1 MKKKII
7 GGFLL
12 VSVFLLGA
20 CQNSDNDTTDISMEQ
35 SVSKAESSS
44 SISSTQ
50 NSTTTASSI
59 KDTESNAQ
67 NKLTDEELAVAIY
80 ITPDNE
86 TRSIDTVID
95 DYTNAYEKDT
105 GYGTKLQLSKNLLPD
120 IIVSF
125 SSMGTTKRFHFEGDK
140 ITVTGRSNSGDESSQ
155 NFSIKEVDAKFGEY
169 KDDIAKLVAKAENY
183 SPLDEQS
190 GSSESNSD
198 TNVDTKNLTS
208 EQLKEWVSAV
218 LDKQF
223 SMGRSSFPYDL
234 IVENNDG
241 YAYIRVKHSE
251 LQVDTITMFR
261 INDEGQLEE
270 ELLGYPPRQIVIS
283 SKFMDTSEVTVPSYQ
298 TESSSD
304 NVTTDE

>member
-1 MKKKII
+1 
-7 GGFLL
+7 
-12 VSVFLLGA
+12 
-20 CQNSDNDTTDISMEQ
+20 MEQ
-35 SVSKAESSS
+35 SVSKVESFS
-44 SISSTQ
+44 SISLTQ
-50 NSTTTASSI
+50 NSTTSASSI
-59 KDTESNAQ
+59 KKTESNIQ
-67 NKLTDEELAVAIY
+67 NKLTNEELAIAIY

-86 TRSIDTVID
+86 TRSIYAVID

-125 SSMGTTKRFHFEGDK
+125 SSMGITKRFHFEGDK

-169 KDDIAKLVAKAENY
+169 KDDIASLVAKAENY

-190 GSSESNSD
+190 GSYESNSD

-208 EQLKEWVSAV
+208 EQFKEWVSAV

-234 IVENNDG
+234 IVVNNDG

-270 ELLGYPPRQIVIS
+270 LLGYPLKQIVMS
-283 SKFMDTSEVTVPSYQ
+283 SKFMDTSEVTVPSYK
-298 TESSSD
+298 TKSSSD

>member
-1 MKKKII
+1 MKKELKEYEMKRKVMV
-7 GGFLL
+7 GCLFA
-12 VSVFLLGA
+12 SVILLGA
-20 CQNSDNDTTDISMEQ
+20 CQKANTDSATTDKSMKQ
-35 SVSKAESSS
+35 SISKAESSS
-44 SISSTQ
+44 SIKKT
-50 NSTTTASSI
+50 
-59 KDTESNAQ
+59 DTNNRIEDTQ
-67 NKLTDEELAVAIY
+67 NKLTNEELAVAIY

-86 TRSIDTVID
+86 TRSIDAVIN

-125 SSMGTTKRFHFEGDK
+125 SSIGTTKRFHFEGDK
-140 ITVTGRSNSGDESSQ
+140 VTVTGRSNSGDESSQ
-155 NFSIKEVDAKFGEY
+155 NFSVKEMTAKFGEY
-169 KDDIAKLVAKAENY
+169 KDGIAKLVAKAENY

-208 EQLKEWVSAV
+208 EQFKEWVSAV

-234 IVENNDG
+234 IVENNVG
-241 YAYIRVKHSE
+241 YAYVRVKHSE

-270 ELLGYPPRQIVIS
+270 EDKSNGYPASYKVVS
-283 SKFMDTSEVTVPSYQ
+283 TKFIDTSEVTVV
-298 TESSSD
+298 D
-304 NVTTDE
+304 N

>member
-7 GGFLL
+7 SGLL
-12 VSVFLLGA
+12 LISVFLLGA
-20 CQNSDNDTTDISMEQ
+20 CQNSDNDTADKSMEQ

-44 SISSTQ
+44 NISSTQ
-50 NSTTTASSI
+50 NTTTSSI
-59 KDTESNAQ
+59 NETESTAQ
-67 NKLTDEELAVAIY
+67 NKLTNEELAIAIY

-125 SSMGTTKRFHFEGDK
+125 SSMETTKRFHFEGDK

-169 KDDIAKLVAKAENY
+169 KDDIAKLVDKAENY

-190 GSSESNSD
+190 RSSESNSD
-198 TNVDTKNLTS
+198 TDVDTKNLTS

-234 IVENNDG
+234 IVENNEG
-241 YAYIRVKHSE
+241 YAYVRVKHSE

-270 ELLGYPPRQIVIS
+270 EDKSNGYPTIYKVVS
-283 SKFMDTSEVTVPSYQ
+283 SRFMDTSDVAFVQ
-298 TESSSD
+298 
-304 NVTTDE
+304 

>member
-1 MKKKII
+1 MKKKVMA
-7 GGFLL
+7 GCLFM
-12 VSVFLLGA
+12 SVFLLGA
-20 CQNSDNDTTDISMEQ
+20 CQNSDNDTVDKSTEQ

-50 NSTTTASSI
+50 NTTSSI
-59 KDTESNAQ
+59 NETESTAQ
-67 NKLTDEELAVAIY
+67 NKLTNEELAIAIY

-155 NFSIKEVDAKFGEY
+155 NFSIKEVDAKYGEY

-190 GSSESNSD
+190 GSSETNSD

-208 EQLKEWVSAV
+208 EQLKEWVSVV

-241 YAYIRVKHSE
+241 YAYVRVKHSE

-270 ELLGYPPRQIVIS
+270 ELLGYPPKQIVMS
-283 SKFMDTSEVTVPSYQ
+283 SKFMDTSEVTVPSFP
-298 TESSSD
+298 TESTSN

>member
-1 MKKKII
+1 MKKIII
-7 GGFLL
+7 GGFFL

-20 CQNSDNDTTDISMEQ
+20 CQNSDNDTADKSMEQ
-35 SVSKAESSS
+35 SVSKAESPS
-44 SISSTQ
+44 SISSTP
-50 NSTTTASSI
+50 NNNNTASSI
-59 KDTESNAQ
+59 KGTESNDQ
-67 NKLTDEELAVAIY
+67 NKLTNEELAVAIY

-86 TRSIDTVID
+86 ARSIDTVID

-105 GYGTKLQLSKNLLPD
+105 GYGTKLQLSKKLLPD

-140 ITVTGRSNSGDESSQ
+140 ITVTGRSNSGDKSSQ

-190 GSSESNSD
+190 RSSESNSD

-208 EQLKEWVSAV
+208 EQLKKWVSAV

-223 SMGRSSFPYDL
+223 SLGRSSFPYDL
-234 IVENNDG
+234 IVEDNEG
-241 YAYIRVKHSE
+241 YAYVRVKHSE

-261 INDEGQLEE
+261 INDEGKLEE
-270 ELLGYPPRQIVIS
+270 EDKSNGYPAIYKVVS
-283 SKFMDTSEVTVPSYQ
+283 SSFMDTSEVTIM
-298 TESSSD
+298 E
-304 NVTTDE
+304 

>member
-7 GGFLL
+7 GGLL
-12 VSVFLLGA
+12 LISVFLLGA
-20 CQNSDNDTTDISMEQ
+20 CQNSDNDTADKSTEQ

-44 SISSTQ
+44 SISSTP
-50 NSTTTASSI
+50 NTTTSSI
-59 KDTESNAQ
+59 KETESNAQ
-67 NKLTDEELAVAIY
+67 NKLTNEELAVAIY

-155 NFSIKEVDAKFGEY
+155 NFSLKEVDAKFGEY

-183 SPLDEQS
+183 SPLEEQS
-190 GSSESNSD
+190 GSSETNYD

-234 IVENNDG
+234 ITENNDG
-241 YAYIRVKHSE
+241 YAYVRVKHSE

-270 ELLGYPPRQIVIS
+270 ELLGYPPKQIVMS
-283 SKFMDTSEVTVPSYQ
+283 SKFMDTSEVTVPS
-298 TESSSD
+298 
-304 NVTTDE
+304 

>member
-7 GGFLL
+7 GGLL
-12 VSVFLLGA
+12 LISVFLLGA
-20 CQNSDNDTTDISMEQ
+20 CQNSDNDTADKSMEQ

-44 SISSTQ
+44 NISSTQ
-50 NSTTTASSI
+50 NSTTSSI
-59 KDTESNAQ
+59 NETESTAQ
-67 NKLTDEELAVAIY
+67 NKLTNEELAIAIY

-169 KDDIAKLVAKAENY
+169 KDGIAKLVAKAESY

-190 GSSESNSD
+190 RSSESNSD

-208 EQLKEWVSAV
+208 EQFKEWVSAV

-241 YAYIRVKHSE
+241 YAYVRVKHSE

-261 INDEGQLEE
+261 INGEGQLEE
-270 ELLGYPPRQIVIS
+270 EDKSNGYPAIYKVVS
-283 SKFMDTSEVTVPSYQ
+283 SSFMDTSDVTIM
-298 TESSSD
+298 E
-304 NVTTDE
+304 

>member
-1 MKKKII
+1 MI
-7 GGFLL
+7 
-12 VSVFLLGA
+12 
-20 CQNSDNDTTDISMEQ
+20 DN
-35 SVSKAESSS
+35 
-44 SISSTQ
+44 
-50 NSTTTASSI
+50 
-59 KDTESNAQ
+59 
-67 NKLTDEELAVAIY
+67 
-80 ITPDNE
+80 
-86 TRSIDTVID
+86 
-95 DYTNAYEKDT
+95 YTNAYEKDT

-140 ITVTGRSNSGDESSQ
+140 IIVTGRSNSGDKSSQ

-169 KDDIAKLVAKAENY
+169 KDSIAKLVTKAENY

-241 YAYIRVKHSE
+241 YAYVRVKHSE

-270 ELLGYPPRQIVIS
+270 ELLGYPPKQIVMS
-283 SKFMDTSEVTVPSYQ
+283 SKFMDTSEVTVSSYS
-298 TESSSD
+298 TE
-304 NVTTDE
+304 E

>member
-7 GGFLL
+7 GGLL
-12 VSVFLLGA
+12 LISVFLLGA
-20 CQNSDNDTTDISMEQ
+20 CKNSDNDTADKSTEQ

-50 NSTTTASSI
+50 TSTTTASSI
-59 KDTESNAQ
+59 KETESNAQ
-67 NKLTDEELAVAIY
+67 NKLTNEELAVAIY

-86 TRSIDTVID
+86 TRSIDTVIN

-140 ITVTGRSNSGDESSQ
+140 ITVTGRSISGDESSQ

-169 KDDIAKLVAKAENY
+169 KDGIAKLVAKAESY

-190 GSSESNSD
+190 GSSENNSD
-198 TNVDTKNLTS
+198 TDVDTKNLTS

-234 IVENNDG
+234 IVENNEG
-241 YAYIRVKHSE
+241 YAYVRVKHSE

-270 ELLGYPPRQIVIS
+270 EDKSNGYPASYKVVS
-283 SKFMDTSEVTVPSYQ
+283 SNFMDTSAVTLVQ
-298 TESSSD
+298 
-304 NVTTDE
+304 

>member
-1 MKKKII
+1 MKKIII
-7 GGFLL
+7 GGFLF

-20 CQNSDNDTTDISMEQ
+20 CQNSDNDTADKSTEQ

-44 SISSTQ
+44 SISSTK
-50 NSTTTASSI
+50 NTTTSSI
-59 KDTESNAQ
+59 NETESTAQ
-67 NKLTDEELAVAIY
+67 NKLTNEELAIAIY

-86 TRSIDTVID
+86 TRSIDTVVD

-169 KDDIAKLVAKAENY
+169 KDGIAKLVAKAESY

-208 EQLKEWVSAV
+208 EQFKEWVSAV

-241 YAYIRVKHSE
+241 YAYVRVKHSE

-261 INDEGQLEE
+261 INDEGKLEE
-270 ELLGYPPRQIVIS
+270 EDKSNGYPAIYKGVS
-283 SKFMDTSEVTVPSYQ
+283 SSFMDTSEVTIM
-298 TESSSD
+298 E
-304 NVTTDE
+304 